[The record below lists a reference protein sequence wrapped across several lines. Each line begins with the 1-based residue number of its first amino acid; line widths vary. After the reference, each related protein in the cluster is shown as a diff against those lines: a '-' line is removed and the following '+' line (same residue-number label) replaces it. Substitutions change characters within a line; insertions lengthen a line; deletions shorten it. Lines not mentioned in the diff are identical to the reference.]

1 MGAIGMAA
9 EPDYLARIEDAHRK
23 AAGENFCYAAV
34 PLTSNGL
41 YQLAIVRK
49 HTTGYFPIS
58 EDFFIGWEKETHREA
73 NKLNRERMG
82 LSEATASTIIAS
94 SMALA

>member
-1 MGAIGMAA
+1 M
-9 EPDYLARIEDAHRK
+9 
-23 AAGENFCYAAV
+23 
-34 PLTSNGL
+34 
-41 YQLAIVRK
+41 
-49 HTTGYFPIS
+49 
-58 EDFFIGWEKETHREA
+58 GWEKETHHEA